1 MKGMFGLGVSKS
13 MNLATTM
20 TRDVTGGGAPPE
32 SWQAVLNDLGKCPG
46 TRLISTMKVYSAA
59 SFITLRDELVT
70 HDAFPYVRR
79 EGDSPLCL
87 HQPVAAVCPRPSTFP
102 ILTLIRLSEAA
113 FVHACHSN

>member
-46 TRLISTMKVYSAA
+46 TRLISTVKVKCS
-59 SFITLRDELVT
+59 L
-70 HDAFPYVRR
+70 
-79 EGDSPLCL
+79 SPLT
-87 HQPVAAVCPRPSTFP
+87 P
-102 ILTLIRLSEAA
+102 LSHFLNNWASA
-113 FVHACHSN
+113 K